1 MIGVQ
6 QSRGWQHYGTRPLI
20 CAARA
25 DGAARRAREPS
36 ARSAHAPRHC
46 ARADASDRP
55 GLHPNPFTPPA
66 AARHS
71 RSHPPPGAPHHALQA
86 PAQLRAAAAGQGGA
100 RRLSVPS
107 SLHSHGDELAR
118 PRTVGGGNGR
128 PSHVCAARAMPGGGM
143 PRPRARAQAAA
154 PRCLHTAAK
163 RSHTALPP
171 VPPCRM
177 HASWP
182 GGRNSCTLC
191 PRASRQAHAPARA
204 RKESTRA
211 RRKHA
216 RALLPHPTTTHTHI
230 PSNTH
235 THTHTQP
242 PPPDQTRK
250 GLINV
255 RVTSVA
261 GSARVRWPARRL
273 SRCPF
278 RERRLSLAHATPAW
292 GAPR

>member
-191 PRASRQAHAPARA
+191 PRASRQAHARARAPAKKARA
-204 RKESTRA
+204 REGSTRG
-211 RRKHA
+211 RCS
-216 RALLPHPTTTHTHI
+216 PT
-230 PSNTH
+230 PPPH